1 MRITVLTTVAALL
14 LLGQAAA
21 QAPAADPGT
30 GLYQQH
36 CAVCHGSNGEGEIG
50 PALAGNANL
59 ANTTAMLNIVLFGA
73 AAMPAWGNQLTDEQ
87 IAQVTTH
94 ERTSWGN
101 AFGEIT
107 TEQVTAQR
115 GQGQGA
121 DGAAPASQA
130 AAQPVSVAAAEDA
143 ELGNHLVTGDGIAIY
158 RFVNDGPTGAST
170 CYEPC
175 IHRWIPLLT
184 SDAPAAGTGI
194 DAAALGT
201 TQRDDGTLQ
210 ATYRGWPLYTYLG
223 DAQLKAT
230 AEAAAAAPE
239 GTPAAETMPIIPGQ
253 DISDLWQVVTVDVE
267 PAGGQ

>member
-1 MRITVLTTVAALL
+1 MRIIVLTAVTAL

-21 QAPAADPGT
+21 QAPAADPGA
-30 GLYQQH
+30 GLFQQH

-59 ANTTAMLNIVLFGA
+59 ANTAAMLDIVLFGKG
-73 AAMPAWGNQLTDEQ
+73 AMPAWGNQLTDEE
-87 IAQVTTH
+87 IAQVTSH

-121 DGAAPASQA
+121 DGAAPATQA

-143 ELGNHLVTGDGIAIY
+143 ELGNHLVTGDGLAVY
-158 RFVNDGPTGAST
+158 RFVNDGPTGKST

-175 IHRWIPLLT
+175 IHRWIPLLS
-184 SDAPAAGTGI
+184 SDPPAADAGI
-194 DAAALGT
+194 DAAALGMT
-201 TQRDDGTLQ
+201 ERDDGTMQ
-210 ATYRGWPLYTYLG
+210 ATYKGWPLYTYLG
-223 DAQLKAT
+223 DAQRNAA

-239 GTPAAETMPIIPGQ
+239 GTPEAETMPIIPGQ